1 MLQQPEPDDY
11 VLATGRTTMIR
22 DFVDMAFREAGIE
35 IAWSGSGV
43 HEKGRDAA
51 TGRVLVEV
59 DPRYFRPTEVDLLL
73 GDPSKAREKLGWE
86 PRHSLEELV
95 RDMMAGDLADAE
107 RDAHM
112 LRSGYKVQQSRE

>member
-1 MLQQPEPDDY
+1 M
-11 VLATGRTTMIR
+11 
-22 DFVDMAFREAGIE
+22 
-35 IAWSGSGV
+35 
-43 HEKGRDAA
+43 
-51 TGRVLVEV
+51 

-107 RDAHM
+107 RDSHM